1 MDNLQKEYLELLKSQ
16 HFDKEELDYDILD
29 KHISVL
35 SKSTVFSGSAVSIF
49 DMYKKCHVYE
59 SSYHKELFKNSNG
72 EYTSVQIHPDDYEQ
86 VLKNGIAAM
95 KHIFMHN
102 KYTKYSK
109 LIRECRTLI
118 NGKYKRI
125 TEQIQILEIDKRGNI
140 WLSLSIVDISLNQSP
155 FSKVNSQ
162 LVNFKT
168 GDIFSPLDKYFD
180 KDTILSQREIEI
192 LKWIERGKLSKE
204 IAEYLNISIH
214 TVNTHRQRILEKL
227 NVNNSI
233 EAIKYAQTLGLLD
246 T

>member
-1 MDNLQKEYLELLKSQ
+1 MDNLQKEYVNLLNAQ
-16 HFDKEELDYDILD
+16 QFNEEELDYNILN
-29 KHISVL
+29 KHISFL
-35 SKSTVFSGSAVSIF
+35 SESIVFSGSALSIF
-49 DMYKKCHVYE
+49 DMHKQCHVYE
-59 SSYHKELFKNSNG
+59 SSYHKELFKDSNG
-72 EYTSVQIHPDDYEQ
+72 EYIGVKIHPDDYEQ

-109 LIRECRTLI
+109 LIREYRTLI
-118 NGKYKRI
+118 KGNYKRI

-140 WLSLSIVDISLNQSP
+140 WLSLSIVDVSLNQSP
-155 FSKVNSQ
+155 FSKVCSQ

-168 GDIFSPLDKYFD
+168 GDMFSPLDEYFD
-180 KDTILSQREIEI
+180 KDVVLSQREIEI
-192 LKWIERGKLSKE
+192 LKWIEKGKLSKE
-204 IAEYLNISIH
+204 IAEYLSISVH

-246 T
+246 D